1 MSVQAS
7 TIQMPDTAS
16 FAKEFAREQRARTF
30 RKIGYGIGF
39 PILLLLLW
47 EGAVHLG
54 LVDRRF
60 FPAPSEVVVRIGEL
74 LANERE
80 RSRLLLDIGVTFQRL
95 LFGYLIGAISGVAVG
110 LAMGLSET
118 IRYSMGP
125 LVNAMFPMP
134 KLAIFPLLIVIF
146 GLGDPSKVALIALG
160 VFFMTCL
167 NTLSGV
173 LYSNPVH
180 REMAQAFRIPR
191 LTRWFRIVIPSAM
204 PSIVTGLKLGLG
216 QALILVVSAEFVAS
230 QDGLGQ
236 FIWQAWQVLDVSR
249 MFMGL
254 VVIALTGGAAVLFGE
269 LLERRLIP
277 WANQ

>member
-1 MSVQAS
+1 MSVDAVAS
-7 TIQMPDTAS
+7 PAVATER
-16 FAKEFAREQRARTF
+16 FAARFARAQRNRTL

-39 PILLLLLW
+39 PIALLLLW
-47 EGAVHLG
+47 EAAVHLG
-54 LVDRRF
+54 LIDRRF
-60 FPAPSEVVVRIGEL
+60 FPAPSEVTSRIGEL
-74 LANERE
+74 LADDRE
-80 RSRLLLDIGVTFQRL
+80 RARLLLDIGVTYQRL
-95 LFGYLIGAISGVAVG
+95 IYGYLIGAISGVAVG

-118 IRYSMGP
+118 VRYSLGP
-125 LVNAMFPMP
+125 LVNALFPMP
-134 KLAIFPLLIVIF
+134 KLAIFPLLIVVF

-230 QDGLGQ
+230 QNGLGQ

-269 LLERRLIP
+269 FLERKLIP